1 MCHCVALTLGKLGR
15 KPAVSTVQHP
25 KVNPDASSPRYV
37 ASRTTSE
44 LAQRNKALIELLNS
58 WESEGDEQEQRETLN
73 VIREALGPR
82 RVASS
87 RAQFP

>member
-1 MCHCVALTLGKLGR
+1 M
-15 KPAVSTVQHP
+15 STVQHP
-25 KVNPDASSPRYV
+25 QVNPDATSGTYVSPRT
-37 ASRTTSE
+37 ADE

-73 VIREALGPR
+73 VIREALGTR

>member
-1 MCHCVALTLGKLGR
+1 
-15 KPAVSTVQHP
+15 VSTVRHRE
-25 KVNPDASSPRYV
+25 VNLDASSHMYVSPRT
-37 ASRTTSE
+37 ADE

-73 VIREALGPR
+73 VLQEALGTR

>member
-1 MCHCVALTLGKLGR
+1 
-15 KPAVSTVQHP
+15 VSTVQHP
-25 KVNPDASSPRYV
+25 QVNPDPTSGTYV
-37 ASRTTSE
+37 SSRTTDD

-73 VIREALGPR
+73 VIREALGTR